1 MGKVVL
7 DMTMSVDGCIAA
19 ADGGPAGLH
28 DWFFAPSPE
37 SQAIVEELQRG
48 MGAMV
53 MGRRTYDQGASQDG
67 FVDNPFP
74 VEHFVVSHSAPEQVA
89 KGDTVFHFIPDVAEA
104 VRHAQAAAGEREVI
118 IGGGAQLAQQCLA
131 AELVDEI
138 RLAVRPLVIDGGI
151 KLFDATALRL
161 ENIGV
166 IDTPQAT
173 HLRFR
178 ILR

>member
-7 DMTMSVDGCIAA
+7 DMTMSVDGCIAGS
-19 ADGGPAGLH
+19 DGEPEGLH
-28 DWFFAPSPE
+28 DWYFAPSPE
-37 SQAIVEELQRG
+37 SQAIVEELQRSI
-48 MGAMV
+48 GAMV
-53 MGRRTYDQGASQDG
+53 LGRRTYDQGASQDG
-67 FVDNPFP
+67 FVDNPFA
-74 VEHFVVSHSAPEQVA
+74 VEHFVVSHSMPAQAA

-104 VRHAQAAAGEREVI
+104 VRRAQVAAGEREVI

-131 AELVDEI
+131 AGLVNEI
-138 RLAVRPLVIDGGI
+138 RLAVRPMVINGGI

-178 ILR
+178 VLH

>member
-37 SQAIVEELQRG
+37 SQAIIEELQRS

-67 FVDNPFP
+67 FADNPFP
-74 VEHFVVSHSAPEQVA
+74 VEHFVVSHSTPEQVA
-89 KGDTVFHFIPDVAEA
+89 KGDTVFHFIPGVAEA
-104 VRHAQAAAGEREVI
+104 VRRAQAAAGEREVI

-131 AELVDEI
+131 AGLVDEM

-166 IDTPQAT
+166 IDTPEAT
-173 HLRFR
+173 HLRFK